1 MNQSTDFKWLKHNGE
16 MAKLIRE
23 YDWSSTPIGA
33 VSSWPMSL
41 KISINIMLNSG
52 IAMTVCWGKTSTYF
66 YNDQYKPILMAGGK
80 HPQALGKSMYD
91 IWPEVWPTVGA
102 LHKQVLETGEEVHFD
117 DYKFVLQRGGRTED
131 AYFNFSY
138 SPLYDDDQKPC
149 GILTACVETTKIHK
163 ANKLAESSRKELY
176 DFFMQSPSAMCILMG
191 PEHRFSLA
199 NKLYTDL
206 VGREV
211 MGRTVEEVFS
221 PEESKI
227 YKKALDEV
235 YQERKPFLLVE
246 SPLNL
251 IQSDGRITERFLTT
265 SYTPF
270 VDDDGA
276 SKGILVQIQD
286 VTSHV
291 KTRAELE
298 IEKENYRNLFRQTPE
313 MICSLI
319 GPEHTFSFVNEAH
332 IKALGFDATGMKVRE
347 AQPESV
353 EIHGILDE
361 VYRTGVTAHLREIPV
376 TLGTKIRYF
385 NLTYAARKNH
395 KGIPDG
401 VMILGA
407 EITDQVEARMGIIK
421 ANYEAQLSLNKLDT
435 IVHNLTEGLVF
446 IDPNGKVIYMNPES
460 LRIHQFE
467 GLHDYLIQIDQ
478 FASFLEVYDL
488 NGVLLPVE
496 DWPISRVVNGEKFVD
511 YEVVVKR
518 SDSGHVWVG
527 SFSGIRV
534 LNADGSPLMSV
545 LSVKDITPKK
555 TIEIELKE
563 ALKARDEFLS
573 IASHELRTPLTSL
586 KMQLQLTNRG
596 LKSADKIPSPEKIQK
611 VMDVS
616 LKQVERLTS
625 LIEDLLDVSRIQ
637 SGKLTHRFEPVKIK
651 ELIEELID
659 RFSEQ
664 SHQTNTPIT
673 FLANVDPILNC
684 DPFRID
690 QVLTNLISNTLK
702 YASGKPVDVVLD
714 GNDEYISI
722 QVIDQGMGI
731 AKSKIPLIFNR
742 FERAAAE
749 TNISGLGL
757 GLYITKSIIDAHH
770 GQINVESEL
779 GQGTTFTVL
788 LPLT

>member
-1 MNQSTDFKWLKHNGE
+1 

-23 YDWSSTPIGA
+23 YDWLSTPIGD
-33 VSSWPMSL
+33 VSTWPMSL

-52 IAMTVCWGKTSTYF
+52 IAMTVSWGKESTYF
-66 YNDQYKPILMAGGK
+66 YNDQYKAILMAGDK
-80 HPQALGKSMYD
+80 HPQALGKSMFN
-91 IWPEVWPTVGA
+91 IWPDVWPTVGP
-102 LHKQVLETGEEVHFD
+102 LHKQVLETGNEVHFD
-117 DYKFVLQRGGRTED
+117 DFKFILQRGGRSED
-131 AYFNFSY
+131 AYFNFAY
-138 SPLYDDDQKPC
+138 SPLYDDEQKPC
-149 GILTACVETTKIHK
+149 GILTACVETTKVHQ
-163 ANKLAESSRKELY
+163 ANKEAVASRKELY
-176 DFFMQSPSAMCILMG
+176 DFFMQSPSAMCILLG
-191 PEHRFSLA
+191 PQHRFSLA

-211 MGRTVEEVFS
+211 MGKTVEEVFS
-221 PEESKI
+221 PEESEI

-235 YQERKPFLLVE
+235 YFERKPFLLVE

-251 IQSDGRITERFLTT
+251 IQSDGSVSDRFITT

-270 VDDDGA
+270 LNEDGS

-291 KTRAELE
+291 KTRALLE
-298 IEKENYRNLFRQTPE
+298 VEKENYRNLFRQTPE
-313 MICSLI
+313 MICSLH
-319 GPEHTFSFVNEAH
+319 GPEHTFDFVNEAH
-332 IKALGFDATGMKVRE
+332 IKALGFDATGMKVRV

-361 VYRTGVTAHLREIPV
+361 VYRTGVTAHLWEIPI
-376 TLGTKIRYF
+376 TLGVKVRYF
-385 NLTYAARKNH
+385 NLTYAARKNQL
-395 KGIPDG
+395 GVPDG
-401 VMILGA
+401 VMVLGA

-421 ANYEAQLSLNKLDT
+421 ANFEAQMSLNKLDT
-435 IVHNLTEGLVF
+435 IVHNLTEGLIF
-446 IDPNGKVIYMNPES
+446 IDPKGQVIYMNPEC
-460 LRIHQFE
+460 LRIHQFSSLE
-467 GLHDYLIQIDQ
+467 DYFVHVERFNDLFELYNLHGEPLL
-478 FASFLEVYDL
+478 FA
-488 NGVLLPVE
+488 
-496 DWPISRVVNGEKFVD
+496 DWPVKKVIDGEKFVD
-511 YEVVVKR
+511 YEVLVKR
-518 SDSGHVWVG
+518 IDTNHTWVA
-527 SFSGIRV
+527 SYSGIRV
-534 LNADGSPLMSV
+534 LNDDGSPLMSV
-545 LSVKDITPKK
+545 LSVKDITHKK

-563 ALKARDEFLS
+563 ALVARDEFLS

-596 LKSADKIPSPEKIQK
+596 LKSTQNLPSPERMQK

-616 LKQVERLTS
+616 LKQVERLTT

-637 SGKLTHRFEPVKIK
+637 SGKLTHRFEPVQIK
-651 ELIEELID
+651 NLIEELVD

-664 SHQTNTPIT
+664 SHQTKTPIT
-673 FLANVDPILNC
+673 FVANVDPILNC
-684 DPFRID
+684 DAFRID

-702 YASGKPVDVVLD
+702 YASGKPVEVVLD
-714 GNDEYISI
+714 GNDEFISI

-757 GLYITKSIIDAHH
+757 GLYITKSIVDAHH